1 MEDLS
6 QIAESVRLPVH
17 IPVYP
22 YLTDHRFEGRVVLPA
37 VETMR
42 VMAETTKVYR
52 PETDIT
58 GMNHARFDKFLYV
71 PADTTIIDAF
81 CDIAIYANGDIK
93 AALLTKT
100 PSRKSTIVRIKEHG
114 TLCFPACK
122 PDVQPPRDL
131 TPTPDGVGMEIAAEK
146 IYRDLVPFGKTY
158 RNIRGQLM
166 ISEVGATAG
175 THARSVNKSAD
186 NFADTGSPFPL
197 DAAFHAACVW
207 GQRYAQTV
215 AFPVGIEKRVIF
227 KPTQSGTTYL
237 SRIIPVRKSPQV
249 LTFDIWIYGK
259 DGKLYEGVCGV
270 DMRDVSA
277 GRLKPPRWI
286 MAATPGPPAPI

>member
-37 VETMR
+37 VETMK
-42 VMAETTKVYR
+42 VLAETTKSFR
-52 PETDIT
+52 PDTDIC
-58 GMNHARFDKFLYV
+58 GMSQARFDKFLYI
-71 PADTTIIDAF
+71 PPDTTIIDAF
-81 CDIAIYANGDIK
+81 CDIAIYVNGDIK
-93 AALLTKT
+93 ATLLTKT
-100 PSRKSTIVRIKEHG
+100 PSRKSTIVRLKEHG
-114 TLCFPACK
+114 ALCFPFRK
-122 PDVQPPRDL
+122 PDIQPPLNL
-131 TPTPDGVGMEIAAEK
+131 TSALDGVCLEIPAKK
-146 IYRDLVPFGKTY
+146 IYSDLVPFGRAY
-158 RNIRGQLM
+158 RNIQGQL
-166 ISEVGATAG
+166 ILSEEGATAR
-175 THARSVNKSAD
+175 THALCVNTSAV

-215 AFPVGIEKRVIF
+215 AFPVRIEKRVIF
-227 KPTQSGTTYL
+227 KPTQPGRTYL
-237 SRIIPVRKSPQV
+237 SRIIPAGKSPEL

-259 DGKLYEGVCGV
+259 DGNLHEAVCGV

-286 MAATPGPPAPI
+286 MEDVA

>member
-22 YLTDHRFEGRVVLPA
+22 YLTDHRFEGKVVLPA

-42 VMAETTKVYR
+42 VLVETAKVFR
-52 PETDIT
+52 PDTDIT
-58 GMNHARFDKFLYV
+58 GMNHVQFDKFLYIS
-71 PADTTIIDAF
+71 PDTTKIDAF
-81 CDIAIYANGDIK
+81 CDIAIYANGEIN

-100 PSRKSTIVRIKEHG
+100 SSRKSTIVRIKEHG
-114 TLCFPACK
+114 TLCFPFRK
-122 PDVQPPRDL
+122 PNIQPPLDL
-131 TPTPDGVGMEIAAEK
+131 TSALDGVCLEIPAKK
-146 IYRDLVPFGKTY
+146 IYSDLVPFGQAY
-158 RNIRGQLM
+158 RNIHGRLI
-166 ISEVGATAG
+166 ISEHGAAAR
-175 THARSVNKSAD
+175 THAPSVNTAAV
-186 NFADTGSPFPL
+186 NFGDTGSPFPL

-207 GQRYAQTV
+207 GQRYAQVV

-227 KPTQSGTTYL
+227 KPTQPGKTYL
-237 SRIIPVRKSPQV
+237 SRIIPVRKSPDL

-259 DGKLYEGVCGV
+259 DGNLYEGACGV
-270 DMRDVSA
+270 NMRDVSA

-286 MAATPGPPAPI
+286 LENIA